1 MVSGLFDTKKSSV
14 ERGKVWVAD
23 KLCDIK
29 EPTFKV
35 DQRAVRD
42 HYKKLITRFKR
53 KQREEDLASRI
64 SPEDNELDSMLE
76 EMLERE
82 EAAEMQQNEDDEK
95 KKRVEA
101 DKVAADDLRRKAM
114 EKLSDTKKRKGQDS
128 DKPKKKKV
136 NTETLK
142 YLREKTASEMNI
154 RKEELEL
161 KKADNELKEKKMTIQ
176 LEQQNN
182 VMKMLI
188 DQQQQQHQQNQT
200 MHMMMLQQ
208 QQQQTQALL
217 AMIEKIA
224 KWLLTQ
230 LCLLYFLQSVTVNR
244 FIFCLFWNLEICCGF
259 LHWTLF

>member
-1 MVSGLFDTKKSSV
+1 MKALGKIDPSDKSL
-14 ERGKVWVAD
+14 
-23 KLCDIK
+23 LCC
-29 EPTFKV
+29 
-35 DQRAVRD
+35 
-42 HYKKLITRFKR
+42 
-53 KQREEDLASRI
+53 
-64 SPEDNELDSMLE
+64 PEDNELDSMLE

-114 EKLSDTKKRKGQDS
+114 EKLSDTKK
-128 DKPKKKKV
+128 V

-176 LEQQNN
+176 LEQQTN

-224 KWLLTQ
+224 K
-230 LCLLYFLQSVTVNR
+230 
-244 FIFCLFWNLEICCGF
+244 
-259 LHWTLF
+259 